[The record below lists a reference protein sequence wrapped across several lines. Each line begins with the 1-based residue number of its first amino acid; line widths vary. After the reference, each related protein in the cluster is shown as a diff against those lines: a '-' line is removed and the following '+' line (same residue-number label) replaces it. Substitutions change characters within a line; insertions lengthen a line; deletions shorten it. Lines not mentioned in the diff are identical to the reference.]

1 MNRRERRNL
10 EKRLGLQKH
19 VKTLTREEKFERMRQ
34 NIIEGKKKEEEM
46 REHVRVMQGG
56 DKDKVDNNK
65 IASMAT
71 DLMIKDGMSYIDALE
86 KAKEI
91 YQKELEAAKT
101 E

>member
-19 VKTLTREEKFERMRQ
+19 AKTLTREEKFERMRQ
-34 NIIEGKKKEEEM
+34 NIIEGKKKEAEM
-46 REHVRVMQGG
+46 KEMLRVKENGEQ
-56 DKDKVDNNK
+56 DKIDNNK

-86 KAKEI
+86 KAKEL

>member
-19 VKTLTREEKFERMRQ
+19 MKTLTREEKFERIRQ

-46 REHVRVMQGG
+46 KETVRVMQGG

-71 DLMIKDGMSYIDALE
+71 DLMIKEGMSYIDALE
-86 KAKEI
+86 KAKEL
-91 YQKELEAAKT
+91 YQKELEAA